1 MRVGASLRKAG
12 DGVESEAIGR
22 SSKVGD
28 GLKLGEV
35 VYCLG
40 HVCVCKGQGGISS
53 GLGPCPPQSRPSPL
67 AAQCCRTFFLDGRL
81 STWRC
86 IGYTFPAHCFCA
98 RLLPSPGGPVM
109 GLVPVQPTARDR
121 LRRHTH
127 THTHMAAVTAGLVPT
142 CNTVGGGGNSSGNGG
157 GGSMHI
163 HVTLSL
169 CCAVT
174 SNQGWVQWVPPALP
188 KGLSRRPGLTS
199 WRNKRRTRN
208 RGRLRGRSDSGFVWI
223 MAGPVL
229 ALEG

>member
-67 AAQCCRTFFLDGRL
+67 AAQCR
-81 STWRC
+81 
-86 IGYTFPAHCFCA
+86 P
-98 RLLPSPGGPVM
+98 
-109 GLVPVQPTARDR
+109 
-121 LRRHTH
+121 
-127 THTHMAAVTAGLVPT
+127 AVTAGLVPT
-142 CNTVGGGGNSSGNGG
+142 CNTVGGGGGGGNSSGNGG
-157 GGSMHI
+157 GGRSMHI

>member
-1 MRVGASLRKAG
+1 MASRAKPLGGAAN
-12 DGVESEAIGR
+12 
-22 SSKVGD
+22 
-28 GLKLGEV
+28 
-35 VYCLG
+35 
-40 HVCVCKGQGGISS
+40 
-53 GLGPCPPQSRPSPL
+53 P
-67 AAQCCRTFFLDGRL
+67 
-81 STWRC
+81 
-86 IGYTFPAHCFCA
+86 
-98 RLLPSPGGPVM
+98 LPSYILPRRAPFHVEVHWLYVSGPLFLRASAAVAW
-109 GLVPVQPTARDR
+109 GACDGIGAGPANSARQTAQA
-121 LRRHTH
+121 
-127 THTHMAAVTAGLVPT
+127 HTHMAAVTAGLVPT
-142 CNTVGGGGNSSGNGG
+142 CNTVGGGGNSSGNGGG